1 MLRLSKSNPHLESLL
16 EFISMLLDDSNFKI
30 SITAL
35 QILSIVCVR
44 VGDDMKLHFPA
55 ILHSLVNRLGD
66 NKVVARNTALE
77 VFQQLLKV
85 VGGGAVLDNLL
96 VMLDNPNWYIREGI
110 VKVSMQALLTR
121 PIEELELPQL
131 VVGLVHILH
140 DKRPKVKFAVTEAL
154 AILHSKAGKEI
165 DVLALVEGL
174 DRSENAEETV
184 SDLKAR
190 FDMPASTLPSMN
202 SSGHVQYTITG
213 NYAPPPTPLSSN
225 GNKSQA
231 SIFQR

>member
-1 MLRLSKSNPHLESLL
+1 
-16 EFISMLLDDSNFKI
+16 
-30 SITAL
+30 
-35 QILSIVCVR
+35 
-44 VGDDMKLHFPA
+44 MKLHFPA

-110 VKVSMQALLTR
+110 VKVAMQALLTR

-154 AILHSKAGKEI
+154 AILHNKGK
-165 DVLALVEGL
+165 
-174 DRSENAEETV
+174 R
-184 SDLKAR
+184 
-190 FDMPASTLPSMN
+190 
-202 SSGHVQYTITG
+202 
-213 NYAPPPTPLSSN
+213 
-225 GNKSQA
+225 
-231 SIFQR
+231 

>member
-1 MLRLSKSNPHLESLL
+1 MING
-16 EFISMLLDDSNFKI
+16 
-30 SITAL
+30 
-35 QILSIVCVR
+35 Q
-44 VGDDMKLHFPA
+44 
-55 ILHSLVNRLGD
+55 
-66 NKVVARNTALE
+66 
-77 VFQQLLKV
+77 
-85 VGGGAVLDNLL
+85 
-96 VMLDNPNWYIREGI
+96 
-110 VKVSMQALLTR
+110 
-121 PIEELELPQL
+121 
-131 VVGLVHILH
+131 
-140 DKRPKVKFAVTEAL
+140 KVKFAVTEAL

-231 SIFQR
+231 SIFKDDRDSDSKRQVDDTKNYVVNMGRSRSANPRRHPSAGRVSSRKIPFHMPRGQRAGKTRYGYRGYYRPEPKRKSSPPQIVGKKQASTAIGTERVEEGRVWRQKDHIERSLNELKGRDGAPFLSCTYLIMMH